1 MNAVLAAMPD
11 HITEISTKSMSDRER
26 ELHIKDCARLM
37 EDAMARYY
45 ETGCFSHRGDADRFR
60 LLMEEA
66 IRGRSPEQ
74 VAKME
79 SELGLQ

>member
-11 HITEISTKSMSDRER
+11 HITEISTRSMSDA
-26 ELHIKDCARLM
+26 ELEKHIRDCAWLM

-66 IRGRSPEQ
+66 IRGRSPE
-74 VAKME
+74 VIERME
-79 SELGLQ
+79 QERGLA

>member
-11 HITEISTKSMSDRER
+11 HITEISTRSMSDRE
-26 ELHIKDCARLM
+26 LSQHIKDCAWLM

-66 IRGRSPEQ
+66 MKQRGG
-74 VAKME
+74 K
-79 SELGLQ
+79 

>member
-26 ELHIKDCARLM
+26 ELHIRDLGWLI
-37 EDAMARYY
+37 EDSMARYY
-45 ETGCFSHRGDADRFR
+45 ETSCLTHRGDADRFR

-66 IRGRSPEQ
+66 IRGRSQEQ
-74 VAKME
+74 VARLEKE
-79 SELGLQ
+79 RGLS

>member
-11 HITEISTKSMSDRER
+11 HITEISTKSMSDEER
-26 ELHIKDCARLM
+26 ELHIRDLGWLV
-37 EDAMARYY
+37 EDSMARYY

-66 IRGRSPEQ
+66 IQQRDS
-74 VAKME
+74 AA
-79 SELGLQ
+79 